1 MDTLLWVLQIAL
13 ATVFSVT
20 GGLKLLRTREQL
32 APLMR
37 WVSAWSQAG
46 VSGVGFAEVLGAG
59 GLLLPAAT
67 GIVPLLT
74 PLAALG
80 LAGLMAGATVVNV
93 RHDDRARVPLTIVLG
108 LMALVIAY
116 GRLLLAPL

>member
-37 WVSAWSQAG
+37 WASAWSQAG